1 MRTFWLTNM
10 ATNSWAKKRVD
21 HYTVDEF
28 GRIFTVYLNGAVEK
42 SSWGEDAAKEYLD
55 NGAIIE
61 HDLPERHAYKP
72 RNNRRAST

>member
-42 SSWGEDAAKEYLD
+42 SSWGEDAAKE
-55 NGAIIE
+55 
-61 HDLPERHAYKP
+61 
-72 RNNRRAST
+72 